1 MHHHA
6 PPPPPLPSYRV
17 QEAPPFTVT
26 GVDFA
31 GPLYVQ
37 GPNGAQTKVWICL
50 YTCCVV
56 RAVHLD
62 LVPDMSAQTF
72 LRSLKRFTARRGL
85 PSRVISDKGETFK
98 AAAKTIQSVVGHPDV
113 KRYFSGLGMKWV
125 FNIPKALWWGGI
137 FQWMVKST
145 KRYLRK
151 IIGQAK
157 LSYDELLTA
166 LTEVEM
172 VLNSRPLTYVS
183 ANNLEEPLTPSYLL
197 ISRRVMS
204 LPEPIPEDDDS
215 DEEVTANQL
224 N

>member
-1 MHHHA
+1 M
-6 PPPPPLPSYRV
+6 
-17 QEAPPFTVT
+17 
-26 GVDFA
+26 
-31 GPLYVQ
+31 
-37 GPNGAQTKVWICL
+37 
-50 YTCCVV
+50 V
-56 RAVHLD
+56 R
-62 LVPDMSAQTF
+62 
-72 LRSLKRFTARRGL
+72 
-85 PSRVISDKGETFK
+85 
-98 AAAKTIQSVVGHPDV
+98 
-113 KRYFSGLGMKWV
+113 
-125 FNIPKALWWGGI
+125 
-137 FQWMVKST
+137 ST
-145 KRYLRK
+145 KQCLKK